1 MYADPFLNSLGFTDI
16 TDASNPSPDGILSL
30 PGKPTVVAVKDDK
43 YATVA
48 VVTNG
53 TDVGGKMV
61 VVDLMKKEIVK
72 EIDLVGEPDCKF
84 FHVMQCALAVY
95 ALV

>member
-1 MYADPFLNSLGFTDI
+1 M
-16 TDASNPSPDGILSL
+16 SL

-53 TDVGGKMV
+53 TDVGGK
-61 VVDLMKKEIVK
+61 IVRGGSDATFVAPK
-72 EIDLVGEPDCKF
+72 TRIPIHFEKGLVSVTLSYP
-84 FHVMQCALAVY
+84 
-95 ALV
+95 